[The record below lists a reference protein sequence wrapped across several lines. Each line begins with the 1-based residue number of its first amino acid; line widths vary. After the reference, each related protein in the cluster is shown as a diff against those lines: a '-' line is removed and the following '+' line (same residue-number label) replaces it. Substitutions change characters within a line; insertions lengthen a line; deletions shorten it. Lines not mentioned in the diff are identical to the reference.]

1 MDGVIEKIASKDYS
15 DVFAKPVSEKEVP
28 GYSTVIKNPMDL
40 STMRKKLAKGEYKN
54 LSQLKADFTLM
65 MNNCSTFNRHNEF
78 FWKYGHRLH
87 RIGLK
92 YFRVAEKEI
101 HSHSLV

>member
-1 MDGVIEKIASKDYS
+1 MIFDTIPEITKLYLPVIYNKSYMTYFD
-15 DVFAKPVSEKEVP
+15 
-28 GYSTVIKNPMDL
+28 
-40 STMRKKLAKGEYKN
+40 RKLAKGDYKN
-54 LSQLKADFTLM
+54 LSQLKSDFTLM

-92 YFRVAEKEI
+92 YFRAAEKDVQALT
-101 HSHSLV
+101 LVGIFQFNFLYQVIL

>member
-1 MDGVIEKIASKDYS
+1 MAY
-15 DVFAKPVSEKEVP
+15 F
-28 GYSTVIKNPMDL
+28 N
-40 STMRKKLAKGEYKN
+40 RKVAKGDYKN
-54 LSQLKADFTLM
+54 LSQLKSDFTLM

-92 YFRVAEKEI
+92 YFRAAEKDVQALT
-101 HSHSLV
+101 LV